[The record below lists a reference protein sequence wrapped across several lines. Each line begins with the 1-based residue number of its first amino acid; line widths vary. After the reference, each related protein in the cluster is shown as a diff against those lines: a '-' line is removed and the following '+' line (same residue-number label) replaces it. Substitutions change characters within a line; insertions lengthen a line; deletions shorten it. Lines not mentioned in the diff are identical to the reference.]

1 MVENNQILYL
11 SFNYNNKYFTVG
23 TETGFKVFLTENLT
37 LKFDRNLGGG
47 ISIIQM
53 LNESNI
59 FCLVGGGKSPKYAPN
74 KLYIWDDI
82 QGKEVLEYRFNSFVK
97 NCKIKKEKLF
107 IICNEEIII
116 IDLIDSMD
124 IIETIKTCD
133 NIYNACSISNE
144 PEKYIFAW
152 PDINIGYIE
161 IKNFKN
167 DDDFLINENKQYHI
181 KAHQNLVE
189 IIEINFKGT
198 KFASASNKGNL
209 IKVFSIFDGNLIHE
223 FRRGTEQ
230 AIIYNISFDLNDTL
244 LVVSSNRPTVH
255 LFALIDKNNPNKGNK
270 DIQNSKSMFN
280 GISKILGV
288 GKILQS
294 EWSFAQIKVPSD
306 YKSIVSIFGKDNK
319 IVFVNYQG
327 KYISA
332 VYSIN
337 SDSSVECKITKNV
350 SIFKVS

>member
-97 NCKIKKEKLF
+97 NSKIKKEKLF

-152 PDINIGYIE
+152 PDVNIGYIE

-255 LFALIDKNNPNKGNK
+255 LFALNK

-319 IVFVNYQG
+319 IIFVNYQG
-327 KYISA
+327 KYITA
-332 VYSIN
+332 VYN
-337 SDSSVECKITKNV
+337 YNRDSSVECKITKNV